1 MSEWVRVFFK
11 NNYKGILEKNK
22 TTNNKTNELSNIRM
36 RDERVAWILLEVL
49 LRLTILFA
57 DVLSVL
63 SLS

>member
-1 MSEWVRVFFK
+1 MSEWVRVFSK
-11 NNYKGILEKNK
+11 TTKGILEKNK

>member
-1 MSEWVRVFFK
+1 MGEGIFK

>member
-1 MSEWVRVFFK
+1 VSEWVRVFFK